1 MEHMLTRLQW
11 LVGEEK
17 INTLANK
24 TVLLFGCGGVG
35 GFALEALVRSGIGHI
50 VIVDGDKVTVS
61 NLNRQI
67 IATQETIGKRK
78 AELGKARALS
88 INPSV
93 KIDAYDIVYTGE
105 THPHFIEEIN
115 PDYVIDA
122 IDMVSAKLSIIET
135 CYRLGIPLISSMGT
149 GNKVHPELLQIAD
162 IKKTHTCPLAKV
174 VRKELK
180 KRRIPKQLVLFS
192 LEEPMKPNRD
202 DDSRSPGSCAFVP
215 SVAGLMLAAH
225 VIRTFLEV

>member
-192 LEEPMKPNRD
+192 SEEPMKPNRD

>member
-67 IATQETIGKRK
+67 IATQDTIGKRK

-192 LEEPMKPNRD
+192 SEEPMKPNRD

>member
-78 AELGKARALS
+78 VELGKARALS

-192 LEEPMKPNRD
+192 SEEPMKPNRD

>member
-1 MEHMLTRLQW
+1 MLTRLQW

-17 INTLANK
+17 VNTLANK

-192 LEEPMKPNRD
+192 SEEPMKPNRD